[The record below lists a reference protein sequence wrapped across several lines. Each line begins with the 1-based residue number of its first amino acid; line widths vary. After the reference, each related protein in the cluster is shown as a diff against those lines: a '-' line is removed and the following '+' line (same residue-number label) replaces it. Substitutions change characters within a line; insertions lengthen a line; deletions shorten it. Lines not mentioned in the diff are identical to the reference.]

1 MLLSCVSMRTVS
13 REYFITPTFEA
24 DVNGT
29 VTYRNK
35 LYYGLLDSLNH
46 KSEKMQRDY
55 RDTQLKPDP
64 SVRL

>member
-1 MLLSCVSMRTVS
+1 MLPSCVSMGTVS
-13 REYFITPTFEA
+13 HEYFITLILEV

-46 KSEKMQRDY
+46 KSEKQQRDY
-55 RDTQLKPDP
+55 RNTQLKPDP
-64 SVRL
+64 PARP

>member
-1 MLLSCVSMRTVS
+1 MGTAS
-13 REYFITPTFEA
+13 REYFITLIFEA

-29 VTYRNK
+29 VTYRNE

-46 KSEKMQRDY
+46 KSEKKQRDY

-64 SVRL
+64 SARL